1 MFHYSLVAL
10 IGQWNSIIY
19 FKMDDGY
26 DAEVKKLEEE
36 LQGRAI
42 ILPTTPLKAFKRF
55 CQDYT

>member
-1 MFHYSLVAL
+1 
-10 IGQWNSIIY
+10 
-19 FKMDDGY
+19 MDDGY